1 MHTRTQVEAMQ
12 RIEELSHKC
21 SRSEKACL
29 AAREEAQRAAAHA
42 SDLASQLASSED
54 AVKVRRKYVM

>member
-1 MHTRTQVEAMQ
+1 MQ